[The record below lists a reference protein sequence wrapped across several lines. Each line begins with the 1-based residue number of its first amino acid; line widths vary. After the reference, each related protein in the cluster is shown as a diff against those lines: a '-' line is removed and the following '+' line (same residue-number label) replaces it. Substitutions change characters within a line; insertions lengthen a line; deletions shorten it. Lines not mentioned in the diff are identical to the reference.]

1 MANGDLYG
9 IKIEIM
15 NKQAEY
21 IVLGLGI
28 ASILFALYGM
38 IRGNL
43 LTDVLSGIIIGTA
56 LIGTVI
62 IQRNKKTK

>member
-1 MANGDLYG
+1 
-9 IKIEIM
+9 M
-15 NKQAEY
+15 NKQAAY
-21 IVLGLGI
+21 IVIGLGI

-38 IRGNL
+38 IRGNSF
-43 LTDVLSGIIIGTA
+43 TDALSGIIIGTA